1 MEKSLKY
8 KKNIFYMFLIILCFF
23 PQLNQASDKP
33 NIVLILIDDLGLT
46 DLQAYGGEISTP
58 NIDILASE
66 GMLFTNYHTT
76 PECAPSRAMLLT
88 GMDNHNTGI
97 PMIPEVMPTK
107 YRNTPGYEG
116 YLRDD
121 ALTLAEILKPA
132 GYRTYMTGKWHLAF
146 GGKETAA
153 LPYNRGFDKTFIL
166 DATGGNNFSHHSY
179 LPYYLESPW
188 FKNGKEAELPEDF
201 YSSKFFVDQMIEFI
215 EEDKNQDAPFFSYLS
230 FQAQHIPLQA
240 PQEFIDKY
248 LETYEAGWEELR
260 EQRKNRAI
268 KYGIFPPNKEIVDSF
283 SGFDDWF
290 ELDQENK
297 KMLIKSMAVFA
308 GMLDAMDFHIGR
320 FMTYLKKEGLYE
332 NTIFIVT
339 ADNGPEGNDPSDH
352 APWREWFKT
361 TIYDRDYE
369 TLGDQDSYVY
379 IGTEFAQAMASP
391 SHLFKFHM
399 SEGGLR
405 VPLIISG
412 PDIKKGKNQNFAF
425 VTDIAATL
433 SDIVFDEVDER
444 IIGKSL
450 QNSLSGLDEKNY
462 LDTESVGLEVT
473 GNSALFKGDFKIV
486 RNRPPNGSNQWE
498 LYNLSEDPGE
508 TINLAKR
515 MPNKLHELI
524 EEYETYAEKN
534 GVIDLPLDYE
544 WAAEMTINTFKRNYL
559 PLIWKAVLFIILA
572 MSLVVVLI
580 RRRRNAKN

>member
-8 KKNIFYMFLIILCFF
+8 KKNILHIFLTVLCFF
-23 PQLNQASDKP
+23 SPINQANDKP

-46 DLQAYGGEISTP
+46 DLQAYGGEINTP

-179 LPYYLESPW
+179 LPYYLDSPW
-188 FKNGKEAELPEDF
+188 FKNGQEAELPEDF

-215 EEDKNQDAPFFSYLS
+215 EEDKNQDTPFFSYLS

-268 KYGIFPPNKEIVDSF
+268 EYGIFPPNKEIVDSL
-283 SGFDDWF
+283 SGFDDWS
-290 ELDQENK
+290 EVDQENK

-412 PDIKKGKNQNFAF
+412 PEIKKGKNQNFAF

-450 QNSLSGLDEKNY
+450 QSSLAGSDEKSY
-462 LDTESVGLEVT
+462 KDSDSVGLEVT

-498 LYNLSEDPGE
+498 LFNLSEDPGE
-508 TINLAKR
+508 TINLATI
-515 MPNKLHELI
+515 MPNKLQELI
-524 EEYETYAEKN
+524 EEYEAYAEKN
-534 GVIDLPLDYE
+534 GVIELPLDYE

-559 PLIWKAVLFIILA
+559 PLIWKATIFIVLAISI
-572 MSLVVVLI
+572 VIVLI
-580 RRRRNAKN
+580 RRRRNS

>member
-1 MEKSLKY
+1 MEKSLKC
-8 KKNIFYMFLIILCFF
+8 KKNIFCVFLTAVCFF
-23 PQLNQASDKP
+23 SPINQAGDKP

-146 GGKETAA
+146 GGKEMAA

-188 FKNGKEAELPEDF
+188 FKNGEEAELPEDF

-215 EEDKNQDAPFFSYLS
+215 EEDKNHDTPFFSYLS

-248 LETYEAGWEELR
+248 LETYEAGWEVLR
-260 EQRKNRAI
+260 EQRKKRAI
-268 KYGIFPPNKEIVDSF
+268 EYGIFPRNKEIVDSF
-283 SGFDDWF
+283 SGFDDWS
-290 ELDQENK
+290 EIDKENK

-412 PDIKKGKNQNFAF
+412 PEIKKGKNQSFAF

-450 QNSLSGLDEKNY
+450 QNSLSGFDEKNY

-498 LYNLSEDPGE
+498 LYNLFEDPGE
-508 TINLAKR
+508 TINLATS
-515 MPNKLHELI
+515 MPNKLKELI
-524 EEYETYAEKN
+524 KDYETYAEKN
-534 GVIDLPLDYE
+534 GVIELPLEYE
-544 WAAEMTINTFKRNYL
+544 WAAEMTVNTFKRNYL
-559 PLIWKAVLFIILA
+559 PLIRKAVLFSILA
-572 MSLVVVLI
+572 IFVVIVLTKKW
-580 RRRRNAKN
+580 RNAKI

>member
-1 MEKSLKY
+1 
-8 KKNIFYMFLIILCFF
+8 MFLTVLCFF
-23 PQLNQASDKP
+23 SPINQANDKP

-188 FKNGKEAELPEDF
+188 FKNGQEAELPEDF

-215 EEDKNQDAPFFSYLS
+215 EEDKDQDTPFFSYLS

-240 PQEFIDKY
+240 PREFIDKY
-248 LETYEAGWEELR
+248 LETYELGWEELR

-268 KYGIFPPNKEIVDSF
+268 EYGIFPPNKEIVDSF
-283 SGFDDWF
+283 SGFDDWS
-290 ELDQENK
+290 EVDQENK

-412 PDIKKGKNQNFAF
+412 PEIKKGKNQNFAF
-425 VTDIAATL
+425 VTDIAATI

-450 QNSLSGLDEKNY
+450 QNSLAGFDERNY

-515 MPNKLHELI
+515 MPNKLQELT
-524 EEYETYAEKN
+524 EDYEKYAEKN

-559 PLIWKAVLFIILA
+559 PLIYKAAFFIVSAIF
-572 MSLVVVLI
+572 LVIVF
-580 RRRRNAKN
+580 RRRWRIV

>member
-1 MEKSLKY
+1 MEKGLKY
-8 KKNIFYMFLIILCFF
+8 KKKIFYVFLTALCFF
-23 PQLNQASDKP
+23 SPINQANDKP

-188 FKNGKEAELPEDF
+188 FKNGEEAELPEDF

-215 EEDKNQDAPFFSYLS
+215 EEDKNQDTPFFSYLS

-268 KYGIFPPNKEIVDSF
+268 EYGIFPPNKEIVDSF
-283 SGFDDWF
+283 SGFDDWS
-290 ELDQENK
+290 EVDQENK

-412 PDIKKGKNQNFAF
+412 PEIKKGKNQNFAF

-450 QNSLSGLDEKNY
+450 QSSLAGSDDKNY
-462 LDTESVGLEVT
+462 TDSDSVGLEVT

-498 LYNLSEDPGE
+498 LFNLSEDPGE
-508 TINLAKR
+508 TINLATS
-515 MPNKLHELI
+515 MPNKLLELI
-524 EEYETYAEKN
+524 EEYEAYAEKN
-534 GVIDLPLDYE
+534 GVIELPLDYE

-559 PLIWKAVLFIILA
+559 PLIWKAVLSIILA

>member
-1 MEKSLKY
+1 MLNKNNFLSQILFIFLLFASL
-8 KKNIFYMFLIILCFF
+8 NTIG
-23 PQLNQASDKP
+23 ASKP

-46 DLQAYGGEISTP
+46 DLQVFGGEINTP
-58 NIDILASE
+58 NMDTLASE
-66 GMLFTNYHTT
+66 GMMFTNYHTT

-97 PMIPEVMPTK
+97 PMIPEVMPWK

-132 GYRTYMTGKWHLAF
+132 GYKSYMTGKWHLAF
-146 GGKETAA
+146 GGEETAA

-188 FKNGKEAELPEDF
+188 FKNGKEATLPEDF
-201 YSSKFFVDQMIEFI
+201 YSSEFFVDQMIEFI
-215 EEDKNQDAPFFSYLS
+215 KEDKESESPFFAYLS

-248 LETYEAGWEELR
+248 LTTYEDCWEILRELR
-260 EQRKNRAI
+260 RKQAI
-268 KYGIFPPNKEIVDSF
+268 EKGIFSADKNIVDSF
-283 SGFDDWF
+283 SSFDSWSDTT
-290 ELDQENK
+290 QEDK
-297 KMLIKSMAVFA
+297 KMFIKSMAVFA

-320 FMTYLKKEGLYE
+320 FINYLKEEGLYE

-352 APWREWFKT
+352 KPWRDWIKT

-379 IGTEFAQAMASP
+379 IGTEFAQATASP

-412 PDIKKGKNQNFAF
+412 PGVKKGKNHNFAF
-425 VTDIAATL
+425 VTDIAATI
-433 SDIVFDEVDER
+433 SDMVFEEVDQR

-450 QNSLSGLDEKNY
+450 KNSLAGANENNY
-462 LDTESVGLEVT
+462 KDSEAIGLEVT
-473 GNSALFKGDFKIV
+473 GNSALFKGNYKIV
-486 RNRPPNGSNQWE
+486 RNRPPHGSNEWE
-498 LYNLSEDPGE
+498 LYNLYKDPGE
-508 TINLAKR
+508 TQNLASK
-515 MPNKLHELI
+515 MPDKLFELLKD
-524 EEYETYAEKN
+524 YDLYVEKN
-534 GVIDLPLDYE
+534 GVIELPKDYG
-544 WAAEMTINTFKRNYL
+544 WAEEMTINTFKRNFL
-559 PLIWKAVLFIILA
+559 PLLWRAIFLIIFIASMVIFF
-572 MSLVVVLI
+572 I
-580 RRRRNAKN
+580 RRRKSYKN

>member
-1 MEKSLKY
+1 
-8 KKNIFYMFLIILCFF
+8 MFLTAVCFF
-23 PQLNQASDKP
+23 SPINQAGDKP

-132 GYRTYMTGKWHLAF
+132 GYRTYLTGKWHLAF

-166 DATGGNNFSHHSY
+166 DATAGNNFSHHSY

-188 FKNGKEAELPEDF
+188 FKNGEEAELPEDF

-215 EEDKNQDAPFFSYLS
+215 EEDKDQDTPFFSYLS

-268 KYGIFPPNKEIVDSF
+268 EYGIFPPNKEIVDSF
-283 SGFDDWF
+283 SGFDDWS
-290 ELDQENK
+290 EVDQENK

-320 FMTYLKKEGLYE
+320 FMNYLKKEGLYE

-412 PDIKKGKNQNFAF
+412 PEIKKGKNQNFAF

-433 SDIVFDEVDER
+433 SDIIFDEIDER

-450 QNSLSGLDEKNY
+450 QNSLAGFGEKNY

-498 LYNLSEDPGE
+498 LYNLSKDPGE

-515 MPNKLHELI
+515 MPDKLRELTV
-524 EEYETYAEKN
+524 EYEAYAEKN
-534 GVIDLPLDYE
+534 GVIELPLDYE

-559 PLIWKAVLFIILA
+559 PFIWKAAFFIILA
-572 MSLVVVLI
+572 AFLVIILI
-580 RRRRNAKN
+580 RRWRNSR

>member
-1 MEKSLKY
+1 
-8 KKNIFYMFLIILCFF
+8 MFLTVLCFF
-23 PQLNQASDKP
+23 SPINQANDKP

-46 DLQAYGGEISTP
+46 DLQNYGGEISTP

-188 FKNGKEAELPEDF
+188 FKNGQEAELPEDF

-215 EEDKNQDAPFFSYLS
+215 EEDKDQDTPFFSYLS

-248 LETYEAGWEELR
+248 LETYELGWEELR

-268 KYGIFPPNKEIVDSF
+268 EYGIFPPNKEIVDSF
-283 SGFDDWF
+283 SGFDDWS
-290 ELDQENK
+290 EVDQENK

-412 PDIKKGKNQNFAF
+412 PEIKKGKNQNFAF
-425 VTDIAATL
+425 VTDIAATI

-450 QNSLSGLDEKNY
+450 QNSLAGFDERNY

-515 MPNKLHELI
+515 MPNKLQELT
-524 EEYETYAEKN
+524 EDYEKYAEKN

-544 WAAEMTINTFKRNYL
+544 WAAEMTINTFKRTYL
-559 PLIWKAVLFIILA
+559 PLIYKAAFFIVSAIF
-572 MSLVVVLI
+572 LVIVF
-580 RRRRNAKN
+580 RRRWRIE

>member
-1 MEKSLKY
+1 MEKGLKY
-8 KKNIFYMFLIILCFF
+8 KKNIFYVFLTALCFF
-23 PQLNQASDKP
+23 SPINQANDKP

-188 FKNGKEAELPEDF
+188 FKNGEEAELPEDF

-215 EEDKNQDAPFFSYLS
+215 EEDKNQDTPFFSYLS

-240 PQEFIDKY
+240 PKEFIDKY

-268 KYGIFPPNKEIVDSF
+268 EYGIFPPNKEIVDSF
-283 SGFDDWF
+283 SGFDDWS
-290 ELDQENK
+290 EVDQENK

-412 PDIKKGKNQNFAF
+412 PEIKKGKNQNFAF

-450 QNSLSGLDEKNY
+450 QSSLAGSDDKNY
-462 LDTESVGLEVT
+462 TDSDSVGLEVT
-473 GNSALFKGDFKIV
+473 GNSALFKGSFKIV

-498 LYNLSEDPGE
+498 LFNLYEDPGE
-508 TINLAKR
+508 TINLATS
-515 MPNKLHELI
+515 MPNKLLELI
-524 EEYETYAEKN
+524 EEYEAYAEKN
-534 GVIDLPLDYE
+534 GVIELPLDYE
-544 WAAEMTINTFKRNYL
+544 WASEMTINTFKRNYL
-559 PLIWKAVLFIILA
+559 PLIWKATIFIVLAISFVI
-572 MSLVVVLI
+572 VLI
-580 RRRRNAKN
+580 RRRRNS

>member
-1 MEKSLKY
+1 
-8 KKNIFYMFLIILCFF
+8 
-23 PQLNQASDKP
+23 
-33 NIVLILIDDLGLT
+33 
-46 DLQAYGGEISTP
+46 
-58 NIDILASE
+58 
-66 GMLFTNYHTT
+66 
-76 PECAPSRAMLLT
+76 
-88 GMDNHNTGI
+88 
-97 PMIPEVMPTK
+97 
-107 YRNTPGYEG
+107 
-116 YLRDD
+116 
-121 ALTLAEILKPA
+121 
-132 GYRTYMTGKWHLAF
+132 
-146 GGKETAA
+146 
-153 LPYNRGFDKTFIL
+153 
-166 DATGGNNFSHHSY
+166 
-179 LPYYLESPW
+179 
-188 FKNGKEAELPEDF
+188 
-201 YSSKFFVDQMIEFI
+201 MIEFI
-215 EEDKNQDAPFFSYLS
+215 EEDKNQDTPFFSYLS

-268 KYGIFPPNKEIVDSF
+268 EYGIFPPNKEIVDSF
-283 SGFDDWF
+283 SGFDDWS
-290 ELDQENK
+290 EVDQENK
-297 KMLIKSMAVFA
+297 KMLTKSMAVFA

-361 TIYDRDYE
+361 TIYDRDYD

-450 QNSLSGLDEKNY
+450 QNSLSGFDEKNY

-498 LYNLSEDPGE
+498 LFNLSEDPGE
-508 TINLAKR
+508 TINLATS
-515 MPNKLHELI
+515 MPNKLLELI
-524 EEYETYAEKN
+524 EEYEAYAEKN
-534 GVIDLPLDYE
+534 GVIELPLDYE

>member
-1 MEKSLKY
+1 
-8 KKNIFYMFLIILCFF
+8 MFLIILCFF
-23 PQLNQASDKP
+23 PQFNQASDKP

-188 FKNGKEAELPEDF
+188 FKNGQEAELPEDF

-215 EEDKNQDAPFFSYLS
+215 EEDKNQDTPFFSYLS

-268 KYGIFPPNKEIVDSF
+268 EYGIFPPNKEIVDSF
-283 SGFDDWF
+283 SGFDDWS
-290 ELDQENK
+290 EVDQENK

-412 PDIKKGKNQNFAF
+412 PEIKKGKNQNFAF

-433 SDIVFDEVDER
+433 SDIVFDEIDER

-450 QNSLSGLDEKNY
+450 QNSLAGFDEKNY
-462 LDTESVGLEVT
+462 IDTESVGLEVT

-515 MPNKLHELI
+515 MPNKLQELTRD
-524 EEYETYAEKN
+524 YETYAEKN

-559 PLIWKAVLFIILA
+559 PFIWKAAFFIMLA
-572 MSLVVVLI
+572 ISLVIVF
-580 RRRRNAKN
+580 RRRRIIV

>member
-1 MEKSLKY
+1 MEKGLKY
-8 KKNIFYMFLIILCFF
+8 KKNIFYVFLTALCFF
-23 PQLNQASDKP
+23 SPINQANDKP

-188 FKNGKEAELPEDF
+188 FKNGEEAELPEDF

-215 EEDKNQDAPFFSYLS
+215 EEDKNQDTPFFSYLS

-268 KYGIFPPNKEIVDSF
+268 EYGIFPPNKEIVDSF
-283 SGFDDWF
+283 SGFDDWS
-290 ELDQENK
+290 EVDQENK

-412 PDIKKGKNQNFAF
+412 PEVKKGKNQNFAF

-450 QNSLSGLDEKNY
+450 QSSLAGSDDKNY
-462 LDTESVGLEVT
+462 TDSDSVGLEVT
-473 GNSALFKGDFKIV
+473 GNSALFKGNFKIV

-498 LYNLSEDPGE
+498 LFNLSEDPGE
-508 TINLAKR
+508 TINLATS
-515 MPNKLHELI
+515 MPNKLLELI
-524 EEYETYAEKN
+524 EEYEAYAEKN
-534 GVIDLPLDYE
+534 GVIELPLDYE

-559 PLIWKAVLFIILA
+559 PLIWKAVLSIILA

>member
-8 KKNIFYMFLIILCFF
+8 KKNIFYVFLTALCFF
-23 PQLNQASDKP
+23 SPINQANDKP

-188 FKNGKEAELPEDF
+188 FKNGEEAELPEDF

-215 EEDKNQDAPFFSYLS
+215 EEDKDQDTPFFSYLS

-240 PQEFIDKY
+240 PREFIDKY
-248 LETYEAGWEELR
+248 LETYELGWEELR

-268 KYGIFPPNKEIVDSF
+268 EYGIFPPNKEIVDSF
-283 SGFDDWF
+283 SGFDDWS
-290 ELDQENK
+290 EVDQENK

-412 PDIKKGKNQNFAF
+412 PEIKKGKNQNFAF
-425 VTDIAATL
+425 VTDIAATI

-450 QNSLSGLDEKNY
+450 QNSLAGFDERNY

-515 MPNKLHELI
+515 MPNKLQELT
-524 EEYETYAEKN
+524 EDYEKYAEKN

-559 PLIWKAVLFIILA
+559 PLIYKAAFFIVSAIF
-572 MSLVVVLI
+572 LVIVF
-580 RRRRNAKN
+580 RRRWRIV

>member
-1 MEKSLKY
+1 MLNKNNFLSQILFIFLLFASL
-8 KKNIFYMFLIILCFF
+8 NTIG
-23 PQLNQASDKP
+23 ASKP

-46 DLQAYGGEISTP
+46 DLQVFGGEINTP
-58 NIDILASE
+58 NMDTLASE
-66 GMLFTNYHTT
+66 GMMFTNYHTT

-97 PMIPEVMPTK
+97 PMIPEVMPWK

-132 GYRTYMTGKWHLAF
+132 GYKSYITGKWHLAF
-146 GGKETAA
+146 GGEETAA

-188 FKNGKEAELPEDF
+188 FKNGEEAELPEDF

-215 EEDKNQDAPFFSYLS
+215 EEDKNQDTPFFSYLS

-268 KYGIFPPNKEIVDSF
+268 EYGIFPPNKEIVDSF
-283 SGFDDWF
+283 SGFDDWS
-290 ELDQENK
+290 EVDQENK

-352 APWREWFKT
+352 FPWREWFKT

-391 SHLFKFHM
+391 SHLFKFLM

-412 PDIKKGKNQNFAF
+412 PEIKKGKNQNFAF

-450 QNSLSGLDEKNY
+450 QTSLAGSDEKSY
-462 LDTESVGLEVT
+462 TDSDSVGLEVT

-498 LYNLSEDPGE
+498 LFNLSEDPGE
-508 TINLAKR
+508 TINLATS
-515 MPNKLHELI
+515 MPNKLLELI
-524 EEYETYAEKN
+524 EEYEAYAEKN
-534 GVIDLPLDYE
+534 GVIELPLDYE

-559 PLIWKAVLFIILA
+559 PLIWKAALFIILA

>member
-1 MEKSLKY
+1 
-8 KKNIFYMFLIILCFF
+8 
-23 PQLNQASDKP
+23 
-33 NIVLILIDDLGLT
+33 
-46 DLQAYGGEISTP
+46 
-58 NIDILASE
+58 
-66 GMLFTNYHTT
+66 
-76 PECAPSRAMLLT
+76 
-88 GMDNHNTGI
+88 
-97 PMIPEVMPTK
+97 
-107 YRNTPGYEG
+107 
-116 YLRDD
+116 
-121 ALTLAEILKPA
+121 
-132 GYRTYMTGKWHLAF
+132 MTGKWHLAF

-188 FKNGKEAELPEDF
+188 FKNGEEAELPQDF

-215 EEDKNQDAPFFSYLS
+215 EEDKNQGTPFFSYLS

-248 LETYEAGWEELR
+248 LETYEAGWKELR

-268 KYGIFPPNKEIVDSF
+268 EYGIFPPNKEIVDSF
-283 SGFDDWF
+283 SGFDDWS
-290 ELDQENK
+290 EVDQENK

-320 FMTYLKKEGLYE
+320 FMTYLKKAGLYE

-369 TLGDQDSYVY
+369 TLGDQYSYVY

-412 PDIKKGKNQNFAF
+412 PEIKKGKNQNFAF

-433 SDIVFDEVDER
+433 SDIVFDEVDKR

-450 QNSLSGLDEKNY
+450 QNSLAGSDEKNY
-462 LDTESVGLEVT
+462 LDSDSVGLEVT

-498 LYNLSEDPGE
+498 LFNLSEDPGE
-508 TINLAKR
+508 TINLATS
-515 MPNKLHELI
+515 MPNKLLELI
-524 EEYETYAEKN
+524 EEYDAYAEKN
-534 GVIDLPLDYE
+534 GVVELPLDYE

-559 PLIWKAVLFIILA
+559 PLIWKAVLFIILV

>member
-1 MEKSLKY
+1 
-8 KKNIFYMFLIILCFF
+8 MFIIILCFF

-188 FKNGKEAELPEDF
+188 FKNGEEAELPEDF

-215 EEDKNQDAPFFSYLS
+215 EEDKNHDTPFFSYLS

-248 LETYEAGWEELR
+248 LETYEAGWEVLR
-260 EQRKNRAI
+260 EQRKKRAI
-268 KYGIFPPNKEIVDSF
+268 EYGIFPRNKEIVDSF
-283 SGFDDWF
+283 SGFDDWS
-290 ELDQENK
+290 EIDKENK

-412 PDIKKGKNQNFAF
+412 PEIKKGKNQSFAF

-450 QNSLSGLDEKNY
+450 QNSLSGFDEKNY

-498 LYNLSEDPGE
+498 LYNLFEDPGE
-508 TINLAKR
+508 TINLATS
-515 MPNKLHELI
+515 MPNKLKELI
-524 EEYETYAEKN
+524 KDYETYAEKN
-534 GVIDLPLDYE
+534 GVIELPLEYE
-544 WAAEMTINTFKRNYL
+544 WAAEMTVNTFKRNYL
-559 PLIWKAVLFIILA
+559 PLIRKAVLFSILA
-572 MSLVVVLI
+572 IFVVIVLTKKW
-580 RRRRNAKN
+580 RNAKI

>member
-1 MEKSLKY
+1 MEKGLKY
-8 KKNIFYMFLIILCFF
+8 KKKIFYVFLTALCFF
-23 PQLNQASDKP
+23 SPINQANDKP

-188 FKNGKEAELPEDF
+188 FKNGEEAELPEDF

-215 EEDKNQDAPFFSYLS
+215 EEDKNQDTPFFSYLS

-240 PQEFIDKY
+240 PQDFIDKY

-268 KYGIFPPNKEIVDSF
+268 EYGIFPPNKEIVDSF
-283 SGFDDWF
+283 SGFDDWS
-290 ELDQENK
+290 EVDQENK

-412 PDIKKGKNQNFAF
+412 PEIKKGKNQNFAF

-433 SDIVFDEVDER
+433 SDIVFNEIDER

-450 QNSLSGLDEKNY
+450 QSSLEGSGEKNY
-462 LDTESVGLEVT
+462 TDSDSVGLEVT
-473 GNSALFKGDFKIV
+473 GNSALFKGNFKIV

-498 LYNLSEDPGE
+498 LFNLSEDPGE
-508 TINLAKR
+508 TINLATS
-515 MPNKLHELI
+515 MPNKLLELI
-524 EEYETYAEKN
+524 EEYKAYAEKN
-534 GVIDLPLDYE
+534 GVIELPLDYE

-559 PLIWKAVLFIILA
+559 PLIWKAVLSIILA

>member
-1 MEKSLKY
+1 MEKSLKC
-8 KKNIFYMFLIILCFF
+8 KKNIFYVFLTVLCFF
-23 PQLNQASDKP
+23 SPINQANDKP

-46 DLQAYGGEISTP
+46 DLQTYGGEISTP

-188 FKNGKEAELPEDF
+188 FKNGQEAELPEDF

-215 EEDKNQDAPFFSYLS
+215 EEDKDQDTPFFSYLS

-240 PQEFIDKY
+240 PREFIDKY
-248 LETYEAGWEELR
+248 LETYELGWEELR

-268 KYGIFPPNKEIVDSF
+268 EYGIFPPNKEIVDSF
-283 SGFDDWF
+283 SGFDDWS
-290 ELDQENK
+290 EVDQENK

-320 FMTYLKKEGLYE
+320 FMTYLKKEGLYK

-352 APWREWFKT
+352 APWRDWFKT

-412 PDIKKGKNQNFAF
+412 PEIKKGKNQNFAF
-425 VTDIAATL
+425 VTDIAATI

-450 QNSLSGLDEKNY
+450 QNSLAGFDERNY

-515 MPNKLHELI
+515 MPNKLQELT
-524 EEYETYAEKN
+524 EDYEKYAEKN

-559 PLIWKAVLFIILA
+559 PLIYKAAFFIVSAIF
-572 MSLVVVLI
+572 LVIVF
-580 RRRRNAKN
+580 RRRWRIV